1 MNNVELND
9 EEISQELKRLE
20 NTRVD
25 DKKISDTLNKQEYV
39 NKVSQKGPL
48 KEKINDI
55 KLMFEMLKNNNT
67 KNIKGELFTISVSS
81 IAVIVGALLYIV
93 SPLDL
98 IPDAI
103 PVIGFIDDAAIIT
116 ATILKLN
123 KEIQDYK
130 KWKEESNI
138 E

>member
-1 MNNVELND
+1 MNNVELNE

-25 DKKISDTLNKQEYV
+25 EKKISDTLNKQEYV
-39 NKVSQKGPL
+39 NKVSRKGPL

-55 KLMFEMLKNNNT
+55 KLLFEMLKNNNE
-67 KNIKGELFTISVSS
+67 KNKKGEIFAISVTS

-98 IPDAI
+98 IPDAV

-130 KWKEESNI
+130 KWKKE
-138 E
+138 

>member
-1 MNNVELND
+1 MNNIELND

-20 NTRVD
+20 KTRVD
-25 DKKISDTLNKQEYV
+25 ERKISETLKKQDYV

-48 KEKINDI
+48 KEKLNDI
-55 KLMFEMLKNNNT
+55 KVLFEMLKNNNG
-67 KNIKGELFTISVSS
+67 KNEKGETFSISVSS
-81 IAVIVGALLYIV
+81 IAMIVGALLYIV

-116 ATILKLN
+116 ATIVKLG
-123 KEIQDYK
+123 KEIQ
-130 KWKEESNI
+130 E
-138 E
+138 

>member
-9 EEISQELKRLE
+9 EEIAQELKRLE
-20 NTRVD
+20 KTRVD
-25 DKKISDTLNKQEYV
+25 EKKISDTLNKQEYV
-39 NKVSQKGPL
+39 NKVSMKGPL

-55 KLMFEMLKNNNT
+55 KMLFEILKNNNQIN
-67 KNIKGELFTISVSS
+67 KKGEKYTVSISS
-81 IAVIVGALLYIV
+81 IAIIVGALLYIV
-93 SPLDL
+93 SPFDL
-98 IPDAI
+98 IPDVI

-130 KWKEESNI
+130 KWKNA
-138 E
+138 

>member
-1 MNNVELND
+1 MNNVELNE

-25 DKKISDTLNKQEYV
+25 EKKISDTLNKQEYV
-39 NKVSQKGPL
+39 NKVSRKGPL

-55 KLMFEMLKNNNT
+55 KLLFEMLKNNNE
-67 KNIKGELFTISVSS
+67 KNKKGEIFAISVTS

-98 IPDAI
+98 IPDAV

-130 KWKEESNI
+130 KWKEE
-138 E
+138 